1 MNRGGQVAKPAGTAP
16 IQLGVI
22 GAAVAD
28 AEIIS
33 LAREVG
39 ALAAG
44 RGWVVL
50 CGGMGGVMEAV
61 SEGAAERGGLVV
73 GILPGPSRS
82 EANPYL
88 GVALPTNMGHGRNVL
103 IAQASDVIIAIGG
116 GYGTLSEMALGLK
129 MGKPVV
135 SLRSWRPDGGVL
147 TAETAAEAV
156 AEASRSYGK
165 AGSREKENGGG

>member
-1 MNRGGQVAKPAGTAP
+1 MKQGGQARATV
-16 IQLGVI
+16 QLGVI

-28 AEIIS
+28 AGVMS

-44 RGWVVL
+44 RGWVIL

-61 SEGAAERGGLVV
+61 SEGAAEKGGLVV
-73 GILPGPSRS
+73 GLLPGSSRS

-103 IAQASDVIIAIGG
+103 IAQASDAIIAIGG

-135 SLRSWRPDGGVL
+135 SLNSWRPDGSVR
-147 TAETAAEAV
+147 TAETAEEAV
-156 AEASRSYGK
+156 AEASRSCGECRQGEYRQG
-165 AGSREKENGGG
+165 E

>member
-1 MNRGGQVAKPAGTAP
+1 MNRGEQEAAP
-16 IQLGVI
+16 VQLGVI
-22 GAAVAD
+22 GAGDAD
-28 AEIIS
+28 AEVRL

-39 ALAAG
+39 ALAAE

-61 SEGAAERGGLVV
+61 SEGVAEKDGLVV
-73 GILPGPSRS
+73 GLLPGSSRS
-82 EANPYL
+82 EGNRYL

-135 SLRSWRPDGGVL
+135 SLRSWRPDGGVR
-147 TAETAAEAV
+147 TAETASEAV
-156 AEASRSYGK
+156 AEASRSVW
-165 AGSREKENGGG
+165 GGR

>member
-1 MNRGGQVAKPAGTAP
+1 MKGGERKAAAF
-16 IQLGVI
+16 QLGVI
-22 GAAVAD
+22 GAADAD
-28 AEIIS
+28 ANLSS

-39 ALAAG
+39 VLAAG
-44 RGWVVL
+44 RGWVIL

-61 SEGAAERGGLVV
+61 SEGAAESGGLVV
-73 GILPGPSRS
+73 GLLPGPSRS
-82 EANPYL
+82 EANRYL

-135 SLRSWRPDGGVL
+135 SLRSWRPDESVR
-147 TAETAAEAV
+147 TAETADEAV
-156 AEASRSYGK
+156 AAASRSCGVDRQ
-165 AGSREKENGGG
+165 GE

>member
-1 MNRGGQVAKPAGTAP
+1 MKGEGRKAAAF
-16 IQLGVI
+16 QLGVI
-22 GAAVAD
+22 GAADAD
-28 AEIIS
+28 GDLRS

-39 ALAAG
+39 VLAAG
-44 RGWVVL
+44 RGWVIL

-61 SEGAAERGGLVV
+61 SEGAAESGGLVV
-73 GILPGPSRS
+73 GLLPGPSRS

-135 SLRSWRPDGGVL
+135 SLHSWCPDGGVRI
-147 TAETAAEAV
+147 AETAAEAV
-156 AEASRSYGK
+156 AAAMVEASR
-165 AGSREKENGGG
+165 NFGGGQVE

>member
-1 MNRGGQVAKPAGTAP
+1 MKQVGQARATV
-16 IQLGVI
+16 QLGVI

-28 AEIIS
+28 AEVSS
-33 LAREVG
+33 LAHEVG
-39 ALAAG
+39 ALAAE

-61 SEGAAERGGLVV
+61 SRGAAERGGLVV
-73 GILPGPSRS
+73 GLLPGSSRS

-135 SLRSWRPDGGVL
+135 SLRSWRPDGGVRIV
-147 TAETAAEAV
+147 ETAAEAV
-156 AEASRSYGK
+156 AEASRSLGE
-165 AGSREKENGGG
+165 GT